1 MLPSL
6 YLGTSVLYHIHTII
20 TIVIIIIII
29 TFTIIIII
37 IIIINNNEWDE
48 QYLSQH
54 EALNPTCPL
63 HHQYLPMCTDPHHLL
78 CLCGAEETLDGMGCV
93 CSEGMTL

>member
-1 MLPSL
+1 
-6 YLGTSVLYHIHTII
+6 VLYHIHTII
-20 TIVIIIIII
+20 ISIIIITIIIIII
-29 TFTIIIII
+29 TIIIII
-37 IIIINNNEWDE
+37 NEWDE

-54 EALNPTCPL
+54 EALHPTCPL

-93 CSEGMTL
+93 CSEGMT